1 MTDACHFWMN
11 WSINLVVAIGTVG
24 AVIVALFGSGIQA
37 RLFPPKLVLTI
48 DNPRGDATPVT
59 VTAPNGE
66 SRREQ
71 ARYYRLRVSNSKRW
85 TKATQVRV
93 QLLRLEEPG
102 PDGGWQLKWAGQ
114 VPLRWTHQEIVPLE
128 QTIGP
133 NATCDLC
140 SVVKDKWLELHPII
154 LPANLADLARRRQ
167 PAYMRIS
174 VQVTSSE
181 VDSDIR
187 QFQISSD
194 GQWKDGEV
202 EMAQHLVVTTLPS

>member
-1 MTDACHFWMN
+1 VPVLDE
-11 WSINLVVAIGTVG
+11 LVDQPVVAIGTLG
-24 AVIVALFGSGIQA
+24 AVIVALFGSGIQV

-48 DNPRGDATPVT
+48 DNLRGDATPVT

-66 SRREQ
+66 SRSAQ
-71 ARYYRLRVSNSKRW
+71 ARYYRLRVSNAKRW

-93 QLLRLEEPG
+93 QLLRLEERG
-102 PDGGWQLKWAGQ
+102 PDDRWQLKWAGQ
-114 VPLRWTHQEIVPLE
+114 VPLRWTHQEIIPLE

-133 NATCDLC
+133 SVTCDLC
-140 SVVKDKWLELHPII
+140 SVMKDKWLELHPLI

-187 QFQISSD
+187 QFQISWD

-202 EMAQHLVVTTLPS
+202 EMAQHLVVTALPS